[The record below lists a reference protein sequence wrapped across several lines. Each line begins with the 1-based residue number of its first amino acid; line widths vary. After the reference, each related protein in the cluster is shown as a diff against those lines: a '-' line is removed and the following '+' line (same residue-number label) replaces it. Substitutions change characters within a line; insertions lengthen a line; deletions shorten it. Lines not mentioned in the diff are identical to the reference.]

1 MKRIRALRNST
12 PGLAI
17 YLAGG
22 GSPSNWE
29 RFRSDDR
36 EAYRELRDALAEL
49 QHNLCGYCEIDLI
62 ENDIQVEHIIP
73 QSDPRQGRRRA
84 LDYANLIAACR
95 GGTERMFDSN
105 GLGDAR
111 RFQHRVSDNTSCGA
125 AKGNVNDAD
134 FIDPRNL
141 PALPSLLVVR
151 PDGVIVADE
160 VACAET
166 GFAVNR
172 VQNTVAILGLNV
184 ERLRQERESLWNKL
198 TQDWD
203 GFALD
208 DEIMLEA
215 ARGALLPDAD
225 GKLPSF
231 FTTARS
237 YFGPLAESILA
248 EPPQSWL

>member
-12 PGLAI
+12 PGLAN

-22 GSPSNWE
+22 GSPSHWE

-36 EAYRELRDALAEL
+36 EAYRELRDSLVEL

-62 ENDIQVEHIIP
+62 ENDTQIEHIIP
-73 QSDPRQGRRRA
+73 QSDTHLGAAYA
-84 LDYANLIAACR
+84 LDCANLMAAWR
-95 GGTERMFDSN
+95 GGTESMFDSN
-105 GLGDAR
+105 GLRDEG
-111 RFQHRVSDNTSCGA
+111 RFKHRVSDNTSCGA

-151 PDGVIVADE
+151 PDGIVVANE
-160 VACAET
+160 VACTEA

-184 ERLRQERESLWNKL
+184 ERLRRERESIWNKL

-203 GFALD
+203 GLTLD
-208 DEIMLEA
+208 DEIMHEA
-215 ARGALLPDAD
+215 ARGDLLPDAD
-225 GKLPSF
+225 GKLSRF

-237 YFGPLAESILA
+237 YFGPLAESILT
-248 EPPQSWL
+248 EPPQSWI